1 MRSPKELQEYKI
13 RLERQFNNKVT
24 EFNTLESQIKASELK
39 LEELKEN
46 YDVIEHTRVALEQVK
61 PLLSA
66 SSIKQLEELSN
77 TALFT
82 IFDIEG
88 KVEYDVQSKRFVIHY
103 EDKTVD
109 LADSTGGG
117 IVTVLSFVFDLFLL
131 IKQGGRKLLVYDEA
145 FTAVSAEYFD
155 EFIKFMVQACHDL
168 GVDLLCVTHDARL
181 TPDMVD
187 HAYKIENGKSIKIK

>member
-1 MRSPKELQEYKI
+1 MKSIQSLEEYKLRI
-13 RLERQFNNKVT
+13 EK
-24 EFNTLESQIKASELK
+24 EFNDKVAKFHTLEAQLKASESK
-39 LEELKEN
+39 LTDLQQK
-46 YDVIEHTRVALEQVK
+46 YDVIEHTRVAIEQAK

-77 TALFT
+77 TALST
-82 IFDIEG
+82 IFEIEG
-88 KVEYDVQSKRFVIHY
+88 SVEYDVQSKRFVIHY
-103 EDKTVD
+103 ADKTVD

-155 EFIKFMVQACHDL
+155 EFIKFMVKACHDL
-168 GVDLLCVTHDARL
+168 RIDLLCVTHDARL

-187 HAYKIENGKSIKIK
+187 HAYRIENGKSVKIR